1 MLKIGLTGSIGTG
14 KSTVSKLL
22 RERGIAVI
30 DADLLAREI
39 VKKGQECLNDLKNVF
54 GNQIL
59 TLDGELDRKKLGQ
72 IVFSDDGKLELL
84 NSITHPH
91 IRRRMKDQMNEL
103 ESKNNKVIVLDI
115 PLLFEAKMEDLVDI
129 ILVVFAKEEIQ
140 IKRIMER
147 DNCTQEE
154 AMRIIKAQIS
164 QQDKISKSD
173 YTIDNSGTIE
183 ELKEKLNGFLEKIEE
198 NK

>member
-30 DADLLAREI
+30 DADLLSREI

-115 PLLFEAKMEDLVDI
+115 PLLFEAKMEDLVHI
-129 ILVVFAKEEIQ
+129 VLVVFAKEEIQ

-154 AMRIIKAQIS
+154 AMRIIKTQIS

>member
-140 IKRIMER
+140 TKRITER

>member
-54 GNQIL
+54 GNQVL
-59 TLDGELDRKKLGQ
+59 TIDGELDRKKLGQ
-72 IVFSDDGKLELL
+72 IVFSDDSKLELL
-84 NSITHPH
+84 NSVTHPH
-91 IRRRMKDQMNEL
+91 IRRRMKAQMNEL
-103 ESKNNKVIVLDI
+103 ESKNNKVLVLDI
-115 PLLFEAKMEDLVDI
+115 PLLFEANMEDLVDI
-129 ILVVFAKEEIQ
+129 VLVVFAKEEIQ

-154 AMRIIKAQIS
+154 AMRIIKTQIS

>member
-54 GNQIL
+54 GNQVL
-59 TLDGELDRKKLGQ
+59 TIDGELDRKKLGQ
-72 IVFSDDGKLELL
+72 IVFSDDSKLELL
-84 NSITHPH
+84 NSVTHPH
-91 IRRRMKDQMNEL
+91 IRRRMKAQMNEL

-129 ILVVFAKEEIQ
+129 VLVVFAKEEIQ

-154 AMRIIKAQIS
+154 AMRIIKTQIS

>member
-103 ESKNNKVIVLDI
+103 ESKNNKFIVLDI
-115 PLLFEAKMEDLVDI
+115 PLLFEAQMEDLVDI
-129 ILVVFAKEEIQ
+129 VLVVFAKEEIQ

>member
-72 IVFSDDGKLELL
+72 IVFSDDSKLELL
-84 NSITHPH
+84 NSVTHPH
-91 IRRRMKDQMNEL
+91 IRRRIKAQMNEL

-129 ILVVFAKEEIQ
+129 VLVVFAKEEIQ
-140 IKRIMER
+140 IKRITER

>member
-54 GNQIL
+54 GNQVL
-59 TLDGELDRKKLGQ
+59 TIDGELDRKKLGQ
-72 IVFSDDGKLELL
+72 IVFSDDSKLELL
-84 NSITHPH
+84 NSVTHPH
-91 IRRRMKDQMNEL
+91 IRRRIKAQMNEL

-129 ILVVFAKEEIQ
+129 VLVVFAKEEIQ

>member
-54 GNQIL
+54 GNQVL
-59 TLDGELDRKKLGQ
+59 TIDGELDRKKLGQ
-72 IVFSDDGKLELL
+72 IVFSDDSKLELL
-84 NSITHPH
+84 NSVTHPH
-91 IRRRMKDQMNEL
+91 IRRRMKAQMNEL
-103 ESKNNKVIVLDI
+103 ESKNNKVIVLDV

-129 ILVVFAKEEIQ
+129 VLVVFAKEEIQ

-154 AMRIIKAQIS
+154 AMRIIKTQIS

>member
-54 GNQIL
+54 GNQVL
-59 TLDGELDRKKLGQ
+59 TIDGELDRKKLGQ
-72 IVFSDDGKLELL
+72 IVFSDDSKLELL
-84 NSITHPH
+84 NSVTHPH
-91 IRRRMKDQMNEL
+91 IRRRMKAQMNEL

-115 PLLFEAKMEDLVDI
+115 PLLFEANMEDLVDI
-129 ILVVFAKEEIQ
+129 VLVVFAKEEIQ

-154 AMRIIKAQIS
+154 AMRIIKTQIS

>member
-54 GNQIL
+54 GNQVL
-59 TLDGELDRKKLGQ
+59 TSDGELDRKKLGQ
-72 IVFSDDGKLELL
+72 IVFSDDSKLELL
-84 NSITHPH
+84 NSVTHPH
-91 IRRRMKDQMNEL
+91 IRRRMKAQMNEL
-103 ESKNNKVIVLDI
+103 ESKNNKVLVLDI
-115 PLLFEAKMEDLVDI
+115 PLLFEANMEDLVDI
-129 ILVVFAKEEIQ
+129 VLVVFAKEEIQ

-154 AMRIIKAQIS
+154 AMRIIKTQIS

>member
-54 GNQIL
+54 GNQVL
-59 TLDGELDRKKLGQ
+59 TIDGELDRKKLGQ
-72 IVFSDDGKLELL
+72 IVFSDDSKLELL
-84 NSITHPH
+84 NSVTHPH
-91 IRRRMKDQMNEL
+91 IRRRIKAQMNEL

-129 ILVVFAKEEIQ
+129 VLVVFAKEEIQ

-154 AMRIIKAQIS
+154 AMRIIKTQIS

>member
-54 GNQIL
+54 GNQVL
-59 TLDGELDRKKLGQ
+59 TSDGELDRKKLGQ
-72 IVFSDDGKLELL
+72 IVFSDDSKLELL
-84 NSITHPH
+84 NSVTHPH
-91 IRRRMKDQMNEL
+91 IRRRMKAQMNEL
-103 ESKNNKVIVLDI
+103 ESKNNKVLVLDI

-154 AMRIIKAQIS
+154 AMRIIKTQIS

>member
-54 GNQIL
+54 GNQVL
-59 TLDGELDRKKLGQ
+59 TIDGELDRKKLGQ
-72 IVFSDDGKLELL
+72 IVFSDDSKLELL
-84 NSITHPH
+84 NSVTHPH
-91 IRRRMKDQMNEL
+91 IRRRIKAQMNEL

-140 IKRIMER
+140 IKRITER

-154 AMRIIKAQIS
+154 AMRIIKTQIS

>member
-22 RERGIAVI
+22 RERGIPVI

-39 VKKGQECLNDLKNVF
+39 VKKGQECLIDLKNVF

-72 IVFSDDGKLELL
+72 IVFSDDSKLEIL
-84 NSITHPH
+84 NSVTHPH
-91 IRRRMKDQMNEL
+91 IRRKMKNQMNEL
-103 ESKNNKVIVLDI
+103 EIKNNKVIVLDV
-115 PLLFEAKMEDLVDI
+115 PLLFEAQMEDLVD
-129 ILVVFAKEEIQ
+129 LVLVIFVKEEIQ
-140 IKRIMER
+140 VKRIMER

-154 AMRIIKAQIS
+154 AMRIIKTQIS

>member
-54 GNQIL
+54 GNQVL
-59 TLDGELDRKKLGQ
+59 TIDGELDRKKLGQ
-72 IVFSDDGKLELL
+72 IVFSDDSKLELL
-84 NSITHPH
+84 NSVTHPH
-91 IRRRMKDQMNEL
+91 IRRRIKAQMNEL

-140 IKRIMER
+140 IKRITER

>member
-22 RERGIAVI
+22 RERGIPVI

-39 VKKGQECLNDLKNVF
+39 VKKGQECLIDLKNVF

-72 IVFSDDGKLELL
+72 IVFSDDSKLELL
-84 NSITHPH
+84 NSVTHPH
-91 IRRRMKDQMNEL
+91 IRRKMKNQMNEL
-103 ESKNNKVIVLDI
+103 EIKNNKVIVLDV
-115 PLLFEAKMEDLVDI
+115 PLLFEAQMEDLVD
-129 ILVVFAKEEIQ
+129 LVLVIFVKEEIQ
-140 IKRIMER
+140 VKRIMER

-154 AMRIIKAQIS
+154 AMRIIKTQIS

>member
-54 GNQIL
+54 GNQVL
-59 TLDGELDRKKLGQ
+59 TIDGELDRKKLGQ

-115 PLLFEAKMEDLVDI
+115 PLLFEAQMEDLVDI
-129 ILVVFAKEEIQ
+129 VLVVFAKEEIQ

>member
-103 ESKNNKVIVLDI
+103 ESKNNKFIVLDI

-129 ILVVFAKEEIQ
+129 VLVVFAKEEIQ

>member
-115 PLLFEAKMEDLVDI
+115 PLLFEAQMEDLVDI
-129 ILVVFAKEEIQ
+129 VLVVFAKEEIQ

>member
-72 IVFSDDGKLELL
+72 IVFSDDVKLELL

-115 PLLFEAKMEDLVDI
+115 PLLFEAQMEDLVDI
-129 ILVVFAKEEIQ
+129 VLVVFVKEEIQ

>member
-115 PLLFEAKMEDLVDI
+115 PLLFEAQMEDLVDI
-129 ILVVFAKEEIQ
+129 VLVVFVKEEIQ

>member
-54 GNQIL
+54 GNQVL
-59 TLDGELDRKKLGQ
+59 TIDGELDRKKLGQ
-72 IVFSDDGKLELL
+72 IVFSDDSKLELL
-84 NSITHPH
+84 NSVTHPH
-91 IRRRMKDQMNEL
+91 IRRRMKAQMNEL
-103 ESKNNKVIVLDI
+103 ESKNNKVIVLDV

-129 ILVVFAKEEIQ
+129 ILVVFVKEEIQ

-154 AMRIIKAQIS
+154 AIRIIKTQIS

>member
-54 GNQIL
+54 GNQVL
-59 TLDGELDRKKLGQ
+59 TIDGELDRKKLGQ
-72 IVFSDDGKLELL
+72 IVFSDDSKLELL
-84 NSITHPH
+84 NSVTHPH
-91 IRRRMKDQMNEL
+91 IRRRMKAQMNEL

-140 IKRIMER
+140 IKRITER

-154 AMRIIKAQIS
+154 AMRIIKTQIS

>member
-54 GNQIL
+54 GNQVL
-59 TLDGELDRKKLGQ
+59 TIDGELDRKKLGQ
-72 IVFSDDGKLELL
+72 IVFSDDSKLELL
-84 NSITHPH
+84 NSVTHPH
-91 IRRRMKDQMNEL
+91 IRRRMKVQMNEL

-129 ILVVFAKEEIQ
+129 VLVVFAKEEIQ

-154 AMRIIKAQIS
+154 AMRIIKTQIS

>member
-54 GNQIL
+54 GNQVL
-59 TLDGELDRKKLGQ
+59 TSDGELDRKKLGQ
-72 IVFSDDGKLELL
+72 IVFSDDSKLELL
-84 NSITHPH
+84 NSVTHPH
-91 IRRRMKDQMNEL
+91 IRRRMKAQMNEL
-103 ESKNNKVIVLDI
+103 ESKNNKVLVLDI

>member
-54 GNQIL
+54 GNQVL
-59 TLDGELDRKKLGQ
+59 TIDGELDRKKLGQ
-72 IVFSDDGKLELL
+72 IVFSDDSKLELL
-84 NSITHPH
+84 NSATHPH
-91 IRRRMKDQMNEL
+91 IRRRMKVQMNEL

-129 ILVVFAKEEIQ
+129 VLVVFAKEEIQ

-154 AMRIIKAQIS
+154 AMRIIKTQIS